1 MTVFS
6 DIIKQHYAWCR
17 SAAERTKRLPSE
29 YSLRLA
35 VTLFSKHEDY
45 GIPDVFIAEDTPK
58 DLADAITT
66 ARCLSPRIRKLEAWI
81 TNKIVLQPWLS
92 PKTVE
97 VRLRIATNMLNSLK
111 IDKRL
116 AMEMHY
122 GFVTNIKGLF
132 LDLLNEELPF

>member
-6 DIIKQHYAWCR
+6 DIIKQQYAWCR

-29 YSLRLA
+29 YSLRTAL
-35 VTLFSKHEDY
+35 TLYGEHEDY

-58 DLADAITT
+58 DLADAIMT
-66 ARCLSPRIRKLEAWI
+66 ARCLSPRIRKVEAWI
-81 TNKIVLQPWLS
+81 TNNIVLQPSLS

-97 VRLRIATNMLNSLK
+97 VRLRIATNMLNSME

>member
-6 DIIKQHYAWCR
+6 DIIKQKYALYR
-17 SAAERTKRLPSE
+17 SAVERTKRLPSE

-35 VTLFSKHEDY
+35 LTELPKHTDY
-45 GIPDVFIAEDTPK
+45 GILNVFIAEDTPK
-58 DLADAITT
+58 DLADAIIT

-81 TNKIVLQPWLS
+81 DNKILIPTIS
-92 PKTVE
+92 PQTVQ
-97 VRLRIATNMLNSLK
+97 VRLRIATNMLNSME

>member
-6 DIIKQHYAWCR
+6 DIIKQRYAWCR
-17 SAAERTKRLPSE
+17 SAAERTKHLPSE

-35 VTLFSKHEDY
+35 LTETSKHTDY
-45 GIPDVFIAEDTPK
+45 GEPHVFIAEDTPK
-58 DLADAITT
+58 DLADAILT
-66 ARCLSPRIRKLEAWI
+66 ARCLSPRIRKVEAWI
-81 TNKIVLQPWLS
+81 TNKIVLQPSLS

-97 VRLRIATNMLNSLK
+97 VRLRIATNMLNSLD

-116 AMEMHY
+116 ATEMHY

>member
-6 DIIKQHYAWCR
+6 DIIKRDYAWCR

-29 YSLRLA
+29 YSLRTA
-35 VTLFSKHEDY
+35 VTLYGEHEDY
-45 GIPDVFIAEDTPK
+45 GIPDVFIAEDTPE
-58 DLADAITT
+58 DLADAIMT
-66 ARCLSPRIRKLEAWI
+66 ARCLSPRIRKVEAWI
-81 TNKIVLQPWLS
+81 TNKIVLQPSLS

-97 VRLRIATNMLNSLK
+97 VRLRIATNMLNSLD

>member
-29 YSLRLA
+29 YSLRTA

-81 TNKIVLQPWLS
+81 TNNIVLQPSLS
-92 PKTVE
+92 PQTVE
-97 VRLRIATNMLNSLK
+97 VRLRIATNMLNSME
-111 IDKRL
+111 IDKRI